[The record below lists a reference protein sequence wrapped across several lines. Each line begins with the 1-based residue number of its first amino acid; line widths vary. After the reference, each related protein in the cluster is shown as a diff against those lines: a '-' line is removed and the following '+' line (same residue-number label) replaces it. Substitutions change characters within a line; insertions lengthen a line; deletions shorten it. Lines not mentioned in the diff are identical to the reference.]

1 MMLSGFLFQR
11 LQYKVI
17 CLVPDEK
24 GGYFGAANVLF
35 CVILQSTGTLLA
47 PSSSILPHKNNIK
60 EKILK

>member
-1 MMLSGFLFQR
+1 M
-11 LQYKVI
+11 
-17 CLVPDEK
+17 PDEK

-60 EKILK
+60 EKILKWEIIAGVLCS